1 MKANILLS
9 HFPIMTDPTMPALVC
24 TGLHWAK
31 VRIMAIE
38 QNRTLPAIAAHIRN
52 ALRHVLLPMIRIIK
66 RATETLPVASDM
78 IANGWVIQLILI
90 AFLSCAGSI
99 CR

>member
-1 MKANILLS
+1 
-9 HFPIMTDPTMPALVC
+9 
-24 TGLHWAK
+24 
-31 VRIMAIE
+31 
-38 QNRTLPAIAAHIRN
+38 
-52 ALRHVLLPMIRIIK
+52 
-66 RATETLPVASDM
+66 LPVASDM